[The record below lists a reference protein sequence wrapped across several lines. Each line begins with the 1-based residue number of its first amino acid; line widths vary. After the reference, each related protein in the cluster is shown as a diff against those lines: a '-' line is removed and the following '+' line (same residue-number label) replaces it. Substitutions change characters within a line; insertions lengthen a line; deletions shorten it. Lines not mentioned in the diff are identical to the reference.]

1 MLRQGQSLDSD
12 YINASF
18 IDVKKIPLYIYVY
31 PKNCYITLSHC
42 MQGYKQRR
50 VYIATQG
57 PLSGTVDD
65 LWRMIWEYKCS
76 CIVMLCDT
84 TENEMVLPLS
94 NSYLACYDFF
104 ICVCLQESSC
114 CFWPQGPEGVAT
126 GGAEEEVY
134 GNLRV
139 CLKKLKCRGD
149 ITERKLKV
157 KMEGE
162 KSEEERS
169 VTLLQLSGWSQGEM
183 PHPPVMLSLVDM
195 LSTAQRNSSSRHTI
209 IMCRSHCSDPP
220 FLDDCVCVC
229 VFVCDTVMELVVVGH
244 SSVSTLSWSD

>member
-1 MLRQGQSLDSD
+1 MISP
-12 YINASF
+12 SF
-18 IDVKKIPLYIYVY
+18 
-31 PKNCYITLSHC
+31 
-42 MQGYKQRR
+42 
-50 VYIATQG
+50 
-57 PLSGTVDD
+57 
-65 LWRMIWEYKCS
+65 
-76 CIVMLCDT
+76 
-84 TENEMVLPLS
+84 
-94 NSYLACYDFF
+94 
-104 ICVCLQESSC
+104 CVCLQESSC

-209 IMCRSHCSDPP
+209 IMCRSHCSESTL
-220 FLDDCVCVC
+220 FGKYYDCVCVC
-229 VFVCDTVMELVVVGH
+229 VCVYLCVIYTVMELVAVGH
-244 SSVSTLSWSD
+244 SSVSILSWSD

>member
-1 MLRQGQSLDSD
+1 MHLRLP
-12 YINASF
+12 
-18 IDVKKIPLYIYVY
+18 KKQLY
-31 PKNCYITLSHC
+31 THC

-50 VYIATQG
+50 AYIATQG
-57 PLSGTVDD
+57 PLSGTVDA

-84 TENEMVLPLS
+84 TENEKVLPLS
-94 NSYLACYDFF
+94 NACFDLPLF
-104 ICVCLQESSC
+104 CVCLQECSC
-114 CFWPQGPEGVAT
+114 CFWPQGPDGVAT

-209 IMCRSHCSDPP
+209 IMCRSHCSESTTL
-220 FLDDCVCVC
+220 FGKYYYCVCVC
-229 VFVCDTVMELVVVGH
+229 ICV
-244 SSVSTLSWSD
+244 